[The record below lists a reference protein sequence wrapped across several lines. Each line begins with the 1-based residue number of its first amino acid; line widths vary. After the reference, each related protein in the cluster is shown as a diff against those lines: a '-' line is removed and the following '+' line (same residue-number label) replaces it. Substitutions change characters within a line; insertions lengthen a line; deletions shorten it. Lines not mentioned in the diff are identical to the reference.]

1 MTMSKEVIEARHSK
15 PTFDDYASG
24 RANPTGT
31 SAEAYGHRGQD
42 TPGLEFTEEAEQAAA
57 EYDPAYG
64 QELNQSGIQPL
75 EYKCLVKLDEF
86 KNTTDSGIVIST
98 GDESEREAMAQVK
111 GTLVA
116 IGHNAFVDWNW
127 APPVG
132 SRVMI
137 SKHEGIICRGADQKE
152 SELGRY
158 RLVQDKQ
165 IAAVLVE
172 E

>member
-1 MTMSKEVIEARHSK
+1 MTTIHEAALK
-15 PTFDDYASG
+15 A
-24 RANPTGT
+24 
-31 SAEAYGHRGQD
+31 
-42 TPGLEFTEEAEQAAA
+42 GLEFTEEAERRAA
-57 EYDPAYG
+57 EYDPALYRDYDKEPVG
-64 QELNQSGIQPL
+64 SRPGEYPMNASKDELNKSGIQPL
-75 EYKCLVKLDEF
+75 EYKCLVKLDEV

-137 SKHEGIICRGADQKE
+137 SKHEGIICRGAEQE
-152 SELGRY
+152 ETERGAY